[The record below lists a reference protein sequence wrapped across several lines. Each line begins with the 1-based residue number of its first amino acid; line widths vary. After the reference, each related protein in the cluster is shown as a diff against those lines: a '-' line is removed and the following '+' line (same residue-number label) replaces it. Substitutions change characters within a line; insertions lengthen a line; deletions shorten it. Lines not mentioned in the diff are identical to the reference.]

1 MRSVFTVLPALSVA
15 GAATAHQRD
24 CGAVNGPQDAAV
36 VDGLEA
42 KPIDSAAL
50 IGARFHTKRLASDL
64 DLISS
69 SGSLPVQQVI
79 SGIGQKRVFR
89 SGSYAEVRRFRFA
102 CFGLAAGIEL
112 GERVQDFASALW
124 FEVTERAIVCVVLR
138 LA

>member
-1 MRSVFTVLPALSVA
+1 LQSLSW
-15 GAATAHQRD
+15 
-24 CGAVNGPQDAAV
+24 VN
-36 VDGLEA
+36 
-42 KPIDSAAL
+42 
-50 IGARFHTKRLASDL
+50 LASRR
-64 DLISS
+64 
-69 SGSLPVQQVI
+69 QQGTSV
-79 SGIGQKRVFR
+79 SFVALTGIHAFGQKRVFR